1 MTEDTV
7 QVYLKLFFNAINS
20 LTPVKRQFALLL
32 ESFRFHKGQF
42 VESYEVEVMFS
53 AGKEV
58 VKHLLEKANVR
69 CVPRKSQRSVL
80 FFIKIPPFPVVLII
94 NRLLITIN
102 TLQMGVFIHYLT

>member
-20 LTPVKRQFALLL
+20 VTPVKRQFALLL

-80 FFIKIPPFPVVLII
+80 FFIKYPHF
-94 NRLLITIN
+94 
-102 TLQMGVFIHYLT
+102 QSC